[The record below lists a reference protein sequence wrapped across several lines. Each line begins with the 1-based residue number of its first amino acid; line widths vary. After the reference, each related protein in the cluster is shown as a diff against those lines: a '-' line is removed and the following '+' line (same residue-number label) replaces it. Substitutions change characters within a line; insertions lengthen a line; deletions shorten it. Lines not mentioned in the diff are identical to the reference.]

1 MREQVP
7 GLGYPEGGVLGGLF
21 NRERVGQGAGGRG
34 GREPADGSGWRAL
47 RCKGSVAVGEI
58 RTASASGERIL
69 SKKLWTSIGGTICKL
84 NGNFRAKDT
93 VPEVGIKEMCGSL
106 LWN

>member
-1 MREQVP
+1 MESV
-7 GLGYPEGGVLGGLF
+7 
-21 NRERVGQGAGGRG
+21 
-34 GREPADGSGWRAL
+34 AL
-47 RCKGSVAVGEI
+47 QSKGSVAVGEI
-58 RTASASGERIL
+58 RTASASGERIV

-84 NGNFRAKDT
+84 KGDFRAKDT